1 MAMRKAIRSTSRAWQ
16 GKTLL
21 TSRPVS
27 PCRVKGNGLF
37 ITLPAGV
44 VKPSGFSFGPNAS
57 PSCFSSAGL

>member
-1 MAMRKAIRSTSRAWQ
+1 MRSTSRAWQ

-21 TSRPVS
+21 TSRPDS
-27 PCRVKGNGLF
+27 PCGENGKGLF

-44 VKPSGFSFGPNAS
+44 VKPSGFSFGPSAS